1 MTDKVN
7 GRPFDGEWFERDLTW
22 MRVVTNTTETPLF
35 DKADE
40 LPPSSGNFFFGV
52 DGWTDKVIRVLETR
66 GTVLGFELVGALG
79 ITASDSLDVLIG
91 SSGGAFDG
99 SAEDVTAELEAEID
113 AMLVA
118 EGVTVSTATAITVG
132 KMSVTIA

>member
-7 GRPFDGEWFERDLTW
+7 GRPFDGNWVERDLTW
-22 MRVVTNTTETPLF
+22 ISVVTDTDETPLF

-40 LPPSSGNFFFGV
+40 LPASSGNFFFGV
-52 DGWTDKVIRVLETR
+52 DGWTAKIIRILETR
-66 GTVLGFELVGALG
+66 GTILGFELGGAIG
-79 ITASDSLDVLIG
+79 ATSSDVINVLIG

-99 SAEDVTAELEAEID
+99 SAEDVSVELAAEID

-118 EGVTVSTATAITVG
+118 ESVTVSTATAITVG
-132 KMSVTIA
+132 KMSVTIV